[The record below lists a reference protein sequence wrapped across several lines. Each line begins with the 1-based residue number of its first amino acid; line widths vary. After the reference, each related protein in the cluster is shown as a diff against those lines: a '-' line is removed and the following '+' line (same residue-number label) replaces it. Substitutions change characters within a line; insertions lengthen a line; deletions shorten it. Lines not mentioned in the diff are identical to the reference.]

1 MTLQD
6 DSPSMGQVG
15 NRDAPLARPI
25 PPKRSWDWL
34 GMLPFLLFS
43 LAFMLLPS
51 VQIFIRSFQGDGGSF
66 TFNNIL
72 DIFRRVDLVNAYK
85 NSLTISIVTAMVGG
99 IFGFL
104 LAYAI
109 TSGALPQRVRSFLV
123 TFSGVASN
131 FAGVPLAFAFI
142 ATIGNTGLVTRL
154 LSDIL
159 NTDLA
164 RQGWRIYNLTGLS
177 LVYLYFQF
185 PLMVLVMVP
194 AFDGLRREWREATE
208 ILGGT
213 GWHYWRYVG
222 LPILTPTF
230 LGSMILLFGNS
241 FGAYATSYA
250 FSGASLTLVPIIIG
264 GQISGDVLFN
274 PGLGNALA
282 LGMILIMSLTL
293 LGYSWMMRRAARWTR

>member
-1 MTLQD
+1 
-6 DSPSMGQVG
+6 
-15 NRDAPLARPI
+15 
-25 PPKRSWDWL
+25 
-34 GMLPFLLFS
+34 
-43 LAFMLLPS
+43 
-51 VQIFIRSFQGDGGSF
+51 
-66 TFNNIL
+66 
-72 DIFRRVDLVNAYK
+72 
-85 NSLTISIVTAMVGG
+85 
-99 IFGFL
+99 
-104 LAYAI
+104 
-109 TSGALPQRVRSFLV
+109 
-123 TFSGVASN
+123 
-131 FAGVPLAFAFI
+131 
-142 ATIGNTGLVTRL
+142 L

-213 GWHYWRYVG
+213 GWHYWRYVA

-264 GQISGDVLFN
+264 GQIAGDVLFN

-282 LGMILIMSLTL
+282 LGMIIIMSFTL